1 MYQVAGRRISASIVT
16 TGLVLSLNTALGAQ
30 LKQVEWQS
38 DGSDTLRVLVDGTT
52 DSRTEVLDNGKR
64 LRINLKGTSL
74 GPNAVDVSGQG
85 NVKGVFPYLAADGQS
100 VHIDLLMREPSG
112 LQVVATEYGFEVRPR
127 SLTAEPMT
135 ETAGNATAG
144 SAVTQIAVSKNTAAP
159 QPASNTPAPARSTAA
174 QIPVSK
180 NTAAPKRAADT
191 PAPEIDIT
199 AEPLVAQT
207 DAPTDSSGSAAA
219 QTSQYGL
226 NDIKFSALPGGVLQ
240 INLTTDGRPKEPGTF
255 STNKPPRIAFDFFGM
270 QSNLDRNLI
279 KIGKGAVE
287 SIATVQTDDR
297 TRVVFNLVRPVPY
310 KMELTDTG
318 VVFLVENPDTAA
330 ARTARTKPKQFRD
343 EVGSVPYSIERIDFR
358 RSKTGGGRIIVNLS
372 DPKVG
377 VDVQEKDGEIIVDF
391 PNTRLPTELEQ
402 RLDVVDFATPVQTID
417 TFQDGSAVRMVV
429 TPLGRQQHLA
439 YQSGNVFNINVDP
452 ILAEEEEPE
461 ADEFGYS
468 GERLSLNFQKI
479 SVRAALQVIA
489 DFTGLNF
496 VTSDSVT
503 GTLTLRLADV
513 PWDQALDIILQTRGL
528 GMRQTGNVVW
538 VAPAEEIAARERA
551 QLESQKQKGELEPLT
566 SELIQINYAKAAD
579 IAQILRTVKAVDTG
593 VQQSL
598 FGSVSIGAIETESNS
613 LLSPRGSV
621 TVDDRTNAILIQDTA
636 GKIKEVRKLIA
647 ELDKPVR
654 QVMIETRIIE
664 AFDTFTRE
672 LGARFGFTRLVNQ
685 AQGPGGG
692 TIGDTFTTGTLEGT
706 RAIADGGI
714 VAAGEDVLN
723 VNLPANPIGDDSAA
737 SYALT
742 IATAGLGFAQILDL
756 EISALEEEGRG
767 KIIANPRLITS
778 NQQEAHIEQGQE
790 RIFTVNI
797 LGVGSVVTKKAVLGL
812 TVTPQIT
819 PDDRVVLDVF
829 ITQDDFVSPVD
840 PTINTKQI
848 RTQVL
853 LENGETVVIGGI
865 YQQNIREGEVKVP
878 LLGDIPLL
886 GYLFKKKTKQD
897 QRNELIF
904 FLTPKIINP
913 ALNLGAAPQ
922 QFDTAADLAAL

>member
-1 MYQVAGRRISASIVT
+1 
-16 TGLVLSLNTALGAQ
+16 
-30 LKQVEWQS
+30 
-38 DGSDTLRVLVDGTT
+38 
-52 DSRTEVLDNGKR
+52 
-64 LRINLKGTSL
+64 
-74 GPNAVDVSGQG
+74 
-85 NVKGVFPYLAADGQS
+85 
-100 VHIDLLMREPSG
+100 
-112 LQVVATEYGFEVRPR
+112 
-127 SLTAEPMT
+127 
-135 ETAGNATAG
+135 
-144 SAVTQIAVSKNTAAP
+144 
-159 QPASNTPAPARSTAA
+159 
-174 QIPVSK
+174 
-180 NTAAPKRAADT
+180 
-191 PAPEIDIT
+191 
-199 AEPLVAQT
+199 
-207 DAPTDSSGSAAA
+207 
-219 QTSQYGL
+219 
-226 NDIKFSALPGGVLQ
+226 
-240 INLTTDGRPKEPGTF
+240 
-255 STNKPPRIAFDFFGM
+255 
-270 QSNLDRNLI
+270 
-279 KIGKGAVE
+279 
-287 SIATVQTDDR
+287 
-297 TRVVFNLVRPVPY
+297 
-310 KMELTDTG
+310 
-318 VVFLVENPDTAA
+318 
-330 ARTARTKPKQFRD
+330 
-343 EVGSVPYSIERIDFR
+343 
-358 RSKTGGGRIIVNLS
+358 
-372 DPKVG
+372 
-377 VDVQEKDGEIIVDF
+377 
-391 PNTRLPTELEQ
+391 
-402 RLDVVDFATPVQTID
+402 
-417 TFQDGSAVRMVV
+417 
-429 TPLGRQQHLA
+429 
-439 YQSGNVFNINVDP
+439 
-452 ILAEEEEPE
+452 
-461 ADEFGYS
+461 
-468 GERLSLNFQKI
+468 
-479 SVRAALQVIA
+479 
-489 DFTGLNF
+489 
-496 VTSDSVT
+496 
-503 GTLTLRLADV
+503 
-513 PWDQALDIILQTRGL
+513 
-528 GMRQTGNVVW
+528 MRQTGNVVW

-551 QLESQKQKGELEPLT
+551 QLESQKQIGELEPLS
-566 SELIQINYAKAAD
+566 SELIQINYAKAED
-579 IAQILRTVKAVDTG
+579 IAQLLKAVKAVDTG

-613 LLSPRGSV
+613 LLSPRGNV
-621 TVDDRTNAILIQDTA
+621 TVDQRTNSILIQDTTA
-636 GKIKEVRKLIA
+636 KIKEVRKLIA

-706 RAIADGGI
+706 RSIAEEGI
-714 VAAGEDVLN
+714 IAAGEDVLN
-723 VNLPANPIGDDSAA
+723 VNLPANAIGDDSAA

-767 KIIANPRLITS
+767 KIIANPRLITA

-819 PDDRVVLDVF
+819 PDDRVILDVF

-922 QFDTAADLAAL
+922 PMDDAANLAAL

>member
-1 MYQVAGRRISASIVT
+1 MYQVANRLLSASIVAT
-16 TGLVLSLNTALGAQ
+16 SLVLSLNSAHGAQ

-38 DGSDTLRVLVDGTT
+38 DDSGTLSVLIDGQARH
-52 DSRTEVLDNGKR
+52 RTEILDDGKR
-64 LRINLKGTSL
+64 LRINLLGTSL
-74 GPNAVDVSGQG
+74 GHNAVDVSGRGQ
-85 NVKGVFPYLAADGQS
+85 VKGVFPYLAADGQS
-100 VHIDLLMREPSG
+100 VHVDLLMREPSK
-112 LQVVATEYGFEVRPR
+112 LIVLKTEYGFEVTPR
-127 SLTAEPMT
+127 STDSDSIDNEP
-135 ETAGNATAG
+135 
-144 SAVTQIAVSKNTAAP
+144 AVDLAD
-159 QPASNTPAPARSTAA
+159 NTPAVVAEATD
-174 QIPVSK
+174 
-180 NTAAPKRAADT
+180 DT
-191 PAPEIDIT
+191 SSPELDIT

-207 DAPTDSSGSAAA
+207 DAPTESAASESMQPA
-219 QTSQYGL
+219 EYSL
-226 NDIKFSALPGGVLQ
+226 NDIKFSALPGGALQ
-240 INLTTDGRPKEPGTF
+240 INLSTDSKPKEPGTF

-270 QSNLDRNLI
+270 RSNLDQNVI
-279 KIGKGAVE
+279 KVGKGAVD

-310 KMELTDTG
+310 KMEITDTG
-318 VVFLVENPDTAA
+318 IVFLVENPDTAA
-330 ARTARTKPKQFRD
+330 ARSARTKPKPFRD
-343 EVGSVPYSIERIDFR
+343 TVGSVEYSIERIDFR
-358 RSKTGGGRIIVNLS
+358 RSKTGGARIIVNLS

-391 PNTRLPTELEQ
+391 PNTKLPSELEQ
-402 RLDVVDFATPVQTID
+402 RLDVIDFATPVQTID
-417 TFQDGSAVRMVV
+417 TFQNGSTVRMVV
-429 TPLGRQQHLA
+429 TPLGRHQHLA
-439 YQSGNVFNINVDP
+439 YQSGNIFNINVDP
-452 ILAEEEEPE
+452 ILTAEEEPE
-461 ADEFGYS
+461 VDEFGFS

-503 GTLTLRLADV
+503 GTLTLRLKDV

-538 VAPAEEIAARERA
+538 VAPAEEIASRERA
-551 QLESQKQKGELEPLT
+551 KLESQKQKGELEPLT
-566 SELIQINYAKAAD
+566 SDLIQINYARAAD
-579 IAQILRTVKAVDTG
+579 IAGILRTVKAVDTG

-598 FGSVSIGAIETESNS
+598 FGSVSIGQVETESNS

-621 TVDDRTNAILIQDTA
+621 TVDNRTNTILIQDTR

-647 ELDKPVR
+647 QLDKPVR
-654 QVMIETRIIE
+654 QVLIETRIIE
-664 AFDTFTRE
+664 ASDTFTRE
-672 LGARFGFTRLVNQ
+672 LGARFGLTRLVQQ

-706 RAIADGGI
+706 RGIAQGGI
-714 VAAGEDVLN
+714 VNAGTDVLN
-723 VNLPANPIGDDSAA
+723 VDLPANSIGDERTA

-742 IATAGLGFAQILDL
+742 VATSGLGFAQILDL
-756 EISALEEEGRG
+756 EISALEQEGRG
-767 KIIANPRLITS
+767 KVIANPRLITS

-790 RIFTVNI
+790 RIFTTTV
-797 LGVGSVVTKKAVLGL
+797 LGVGSVVTKKAVLSL

-829 ITQDDFVSPVD
+829 ITQDDFVSPTD

-865 YQQNIREGEVKVP
+865 YQQNLREGEVKVP

-886 GYLFKKKTKQD
+886 GYLFKKKTKID
-897 QRNELIF
+897 DRVELIF
-904 FLTPKIINP
+904 FLTPKIVNP

-922 QFDTAADLAAL
+922 GVNPAVDLAGL